1 MQNKP
6 NNTIIAAELFL
17 AIFIWGANNAAA
29 KFILK
34 SWPANFTGSTRFLAA
49 GLILV
54 ALLRWTKWFGEIHAV
69 PPDLNRRL
77 WWRGGLSLA
86 AYIVVFNWALK
97 LTALSHVV
105 LYLGASPV
113 WALLWEGWPEKS
125 WKSAQRYGASA
136 LAFCGVLVLLWP
148 ALRTG
153 RGSLTGEL
161 LGFSCSVLWTNFGHQ
176 CHALGRDLNGAEVSA
191 HTFWRAGLI
200 LAPFAAGELFT
211 HQAVPVRSSL
221 ILAQLVCVLGG
232 GVVAFAIWNSALRH
246 WPTSRVYLFN
256 NLVPLSSTAWAYF
269 CLGEQ
274 LTGTFWP
281 AMILIGA
288 GVFLGQANWEKFF
301 GRLWLP
307 TE

>member
-6 NNTIIAAELFL
+6 NNTLIAAGLFFAVFL
-17 AIFIWGANNAAA
+17 WGANNAAA
-29 KFILK
+29 KFILMT
-34 SWPANFTGSTRFLAA
+34 WPANFTGSSRFLAA
-49 GLILV
+49 GLILLV
-54 ALLRWTKWFGEIHAV
+54 LLRWTKWFGETHPV

-86 AYIVVFNWALK
+86 VYIVTFNWALK
-97 LTALSHVV
+97 LTALSHVA

-113 WALLWEGWPEKS
+113 WALLWEGRPEKS
-125 WKSAQRYGASA
+125 WKSAQRYGAAA
-136 LAFCGVLVLLWP
+136 LAFCGVLILLWP
-148 ALRTG
+148 ALRTSA
-153 RGSLTGEL
+153 GSLLGEL
-161 LGFSCSVLWTNFGHQ
+161 LGFACSLLWTNFGNQ
-176 CHALGRDLNGAEVSA
+176 CRLLGRDLNGAEVSA

-200 LAPFAAGELFT
+200 LAPFAVGELFT
-211 HQAVPVRSSL
+211 QTVPVRSSL

-232 GVVAFAIWNSALRH
+232 SVVAFAIWNSALRH
-246 WPTSRVYLFN
+246 WQTSRVYLFN
-256 NLVPLSSTAWAYF
+256 NLIPLSSTAWAYF

-274 LTGTFWP
+274 LSATFWP